1 MIVNQHLWMVDMVN
15 HSKCQYGFIMVNN
28 GDEWWFDVICGC
40 YYNGHYPLV
49 SSNLAETSP
58 NKMEFFFC
66 WLRKWPLPS
75 LPWTTRAIFCVQP
88 DWDIL
93 HIIYIYHII
102 IPPSIPIYFDMTIS
116 QYGWPEFLLGY
127 FGRWTPMTNIFFSRG
142 LKQKSSSWDE
152 ITRYGDLVV
161 IYPLVN

>member
-58 NKMEFFFC
+58 NKMEFFFLLAAEMAIAIIAMDYQSYLLC
-66 WLRKWPLPS
+66 S
-75 LPWTTRAIFCVQP
+75 TRLGYFAYN
-88 DWDIL
+88 
-93 HIIYIYHII
+93 IYIYII
-102 IPPSIPIYFDMTIS
+102 SSSPQVS
-116 QYGWPEFLLGY
+116 QYILIWQYPNMVDQNFYWDISDDEPRWPTY
-127 FGRWTPMTNIFFSRG
+127 FSAGDWSRRVAAG
-142 LKQKSSSWDE
+142 MRSPG
-152 ITRYGDLVV
+152 TV
-161 IYPLVN
+161 I

>member
-93 HIIYIYHII
+93 HIIYIYII
-102 IPPSIPIYFDMTIS
+102 SSSPQVS
-116 QYGWPEFLLGY
+116 QYILIWQYPNMVDQNFYWDISDDEPRWPTY
-127 FGRWTPMTNIFFSRG
+127 FSAGDWSRRVAAG
-142 LKQKSSSWDE
+142 MRSPG
-152 ITRYGDLVV
+152 TV
-161 IYPLVN
+161 I